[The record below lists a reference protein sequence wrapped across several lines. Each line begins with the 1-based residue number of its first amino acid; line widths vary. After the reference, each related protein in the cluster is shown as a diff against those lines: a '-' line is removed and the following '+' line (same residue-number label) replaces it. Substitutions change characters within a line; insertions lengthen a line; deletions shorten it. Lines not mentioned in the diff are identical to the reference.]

1 MKKRYISI
9 IVSILLLTSCANG
22 NSSVS
27 ESSDLSS
34 SVSGTDLV
42 SSSESSEAS
51 PFQNIPLK
59 EYTEAELNQMK
70 LNSSSTVLD
79 NSMNMKS
86 DHPGR
91 ILWVEETGTL
101 FYVRG
106 DNTYQ
111 QNDSGTIAIA
121 DFPMLSMSLYNG
133 KLYFVYPLY
142 RDIKYDPTQRWGIL
156 CVMDMSN
163 GEITQVLE
171 EDNVVNAYVV
181 DGKLYY
187 TLMEEIINPDNKKVM
202 CPRTAYEMD
211 INTGEKKKITEN
223 YQNSPFAVSEK
234 YSIFTDYTHDSEN
247 SDNVISAQTVISITN
262 KETGETV
269 TYTEDK
275 WLDVFSV
282 YGDKLYY
289 VYGAR
294 LRVLDLTDLNNITA
308 ETYEVYDKAFG
319 DLSYIWAYT
328 VMNGKLIVSTG
339 GDICIWNGE
348 DFDQY
353 FPYSLE
359 MNQLVKHFG
368 DIYNDGRQVYA
379 LNGGITWYTV
389 GTSGM
394 NDLILPSGDVVNE
407 TLTLTVLKG
416 E

>member
-9 IVSILLLTSCANG
+9 IVSILLLTSCTNG

-27 ESSDLSS
+27 ESTDPSS
-34 SVSGTDLV
+34 SVSSTDLV

-51 PFQNIPLK
+51 PFQDIPLK

-111 QNDSGTIAIA
+111 QNDSVTIAIA

-187 TLMEEIINPDNKKVM
+187 TLMEESATAAEPGFMIPG
-202 CPRTAYEMD
+202 TAYEMD
-211 INTGEKKKITEN
+211 ISTGKKELITERA
-223 YQNSPFAVSEK
+223 QGAPFAVSEK
-234 YSIFTDYTHDSEN
+234 YSIFTDYTRDSEN
-247 SDNVISAQTVISITN
+247 KDSVISGKTVISITN
-262 KETGETV
+262 KETEETV
-269 TYTEDK
+269 SYTEDK

-294 LRVLDLTDLNNITA
+294 LRVLDLSDLNNITA
-308 ETYEVYDKAFG
+308 ETYELYDPISGNQA
-319 DLSYIWAYT
+319 YIWTYT
-328 VMNGKLIVSTG
+328 VMNGKLIISTG
-339 GDICIWNGE
+339 DDICIWNGK
-348 DFDQY
+348 DFDQHTA
-353 FPYSLE
+353 YSLE
-359 MNQLVKHFG
+359 MNQLVKYFA

>member
-1 MKKRYISI
+1 MKKRYLSI
-9 IVSILLLTSCANG
+9 FVSILLLTSCTNG

-27 ESSDLSS
+27 ESTDLSL

-51 PFQNIPLK
+51 PFQDIPLK
-59 EYTEAELNQMK
+59 EYTEAELTQMK

-142 RDIKYDPTQRWGIL
+142 RDIKYDPTKRWGVL

-171 EDNVVNAYVV
+171 EDNIVNAYVV

-187 TLMEEIINPDNKKVM
+187 TLMEELKTADEPSVM
-202 CPRTAYEMD
+202 LPWTAYEMD
-211 INTGEKKKITEN
+211 ISTGEKELIAER
-223 YQNSPFAVSEK
+223 SPFAVSEK
-234 YSIFTDYTHDSEN
+234 YRIYTDYLSEG
-247 SDNVISAQTVISITN
+247 DNYKIFITITN

-275 WLDVFSV
+275 WLNVFSV

-294 LRVLDLTDLNNITA
+294 LRVLDLSDLNNITA
-308 ETYEVYDKAFG
+308 ETYELYDPISG
-319 DLSYIWAYT
+319 NQSYIWTYT
-328 VMNGKLIVSTG
+328 VMNGQLIVSTG
-339 GDICIWNGE
+339 SNICIWNGE
-348 DFDQY
+348 SFDRHTA
-353 FPYSLE
+353 YSLE
-359 MNQLVKHFG
+359 MNQLVKLFG
-368 DIYNDGRQVYA
+368 DIYNDGRQIYV

>member
-1 MKKRYISI
+1 MKKRYLSI
-9 IVSILLLTSCANG
+9 FVSILLLTSCANG

-27 ESSDLSS
+27 ESSDLSL

-51 PFQNIPLK
+51 PFQDIPLK
-59 EYTEAELNQMK
+59 EYTEAELTQMK

-142 RDIKYDPTQRWGIL
+142 RDIKYDPTKRWGVL

-171 EDNVVNAYVV
+171 EDNIVNAYVV

-187 TLMEEIINPDNKKVM
+187 TLMEELKTADEPSVM
-202 CPRTAYEMD
+202 LPWTAYEMD
-211 INTGEKKKITEN
+211 ISTGEKELIAER
-223 YQNSPFAVSEK
+223 SPFAVSEK
-234 YSIFTDYTHDSEN
+234 YRIYTDYLSEG
-247 SDNVISAQTVISITN
+247 DNYKIFITITN

-275 WLDVFSV
+275 WLNVFSV

-294 LRVLDLTDLNNITA
+294 LRVLDLSDLNNITA
-308 ETYEVYDKAFG
+308 ETYELYDPISGNQA
-319 DLSYIWAYT
+319 YIWTYT
-328 VMNGKLIVSTG
+328 VMNGQLIVSTG
-339 GDICIWNGE
+339 SNICIWNGE
-348 DFDQY
+348 SFDRHTA
-353 FPYSLE
+353 YSLE
-359 MNQLVKHFG
+359 MNQLAKLFG
-368 DIYNDGRQVYA
+368 DIYNDGRQIYV

-407 TLTLTVLKG
+407 TLTLTALKG

>member
-1 MKKRYISI
+1 MKKRYLSI
-9 IVSILLLTSCANG
+9 FVSILLLTSCTNG

-27 ESSDLSS
+27 ESTDLSL

-51 PFQNIPLK
+51 PFQDIPLK
-59 EYTEAELNQMK
+59 EYTEAELTQMK

-142 RDIKYDPTQRWGIL
+142 RDIKYDPTKRWGIL

-171 EDNVVNAYVV
+171 EDNIVNAYVV

-187 TLMEEIINPDNKKVM
+187 TLMEELKTADEPSVM
-202 CPRTAYEMD
+202 LPWTAYEMD
-211 INTGEKKKITEN
+211 ISTGEKELIAER
-223 YQNSPFAVSEK
+223 SPFAVSEK
-234 YSIFTDYTHDSEN
+234 YRIYTDYLSEG
-247 SDNVISAQTVISITN
+247 DNYKIFITITN

-275 WLDVFSV
+275 WLNVFSV

-294 LRVLDLTDLNNITA
+294 LRVLDLSDLNNITA
-308 ETYEVYDKAFG
+308 ETYELYDPISG
-319 DLSYIWAYT
+319 NQSYIWTYT
-328 VMNGKLIVSTG
+328 VMNGQLIVSTG
-339 GDICIWNGE
+339 SNICIWNGE
-348 DFDQY
+348 SFDRHTA
-353 FPYSLE
+353 YSLE
-359 MNQLVKHFG
+359 MNQLAKLFG
-368 DIYNDGRQVYA
+368 DIYNDGRQIYV

>member
-1 MKKRYISI
+1 MKKRYLSI
-9 IVSILLLTSCANG
+9 FVSILLLTSCTNG

-27 ESSDLSS
+27 ESTDLSL

-51 PFQNIPLK
+51 PFQDIPLK
-59 EYTEAELNQMK
+59 EYTEAELTQMK

-142 RDIKYDPTQRWGIL
+142 RDIKYDPTKRWGVL

-171 EDNVVNAYVV
+171 EDNIVNAYVV

-187 TLMEEIINPDNKKVM
+187 TLMEELKTADEPSVM
-202 CPRTAYEMD
+202 LPWTAYEMD
-211 INTGEKKKITEN
+211 ISTGEKELIAERF
-223 YQNSPFAVSEK
+223 PFAVSEK
-234 YSIFTDYTHDSEN
+234 YRIYTDYLSEG
-247 SDNVISAQTVISITN
+247 DNYKIFITITN

-275 WLDVFSV
+275 WLNVFSV

-294 LRVLDLTDLNNITA
+294 LRVLDLSDLNNITA
-308 ETYEVYDKAFG
+308 ETYELYDPISG
-319 DLSYIWAYT
+319 NQSYIWTYT
-328 VMNGKLIVSTG
+328 VMNGQLIVSTG
-339 GDICIWNGE
+339 SNICIWNGE
-348 DFDQY
+348 SFDRHTA
-353 FPYSLE
+353 YSLE
-359 MNQLVKHFG
+359 MNQLAKLFG
-368 DIYNDGRQVYA
+368 DIYNDGRQIYV

>member
-1 MKKRYISI
+1 MKKRYLSI
-9 IVSILLLTSCANG
+9 IVSIVMLTSCTNG
-22 NSSVS
+22 NTSTG
-27 ESSDLSS
+27 ELPDQAS
-34 SVSGTDLV
+34 SVSGSDTV
-42 SSSESSEAS
+42 SSSESSEPS
-51 PFQNIPLK
+51 PFQDIPLK
-59 EYTEAELNQMK
+59 EYTEAELTQMR
-70 LNSSSTVLD
+70 LNSNSTVLD

-101 FYVRG
+101 YFVQ
-106 DNTYQ
+106 NEKTYQ
-111 QNDSGTIAIA
+111 QNDSGTIVIA

-171 EDNVVNAYVV
+171 EDNIVNAYVV
-181 DGKLYY
+181 SGKLYY
-187 TLMEEIINPDNKKVM
+187 TLMEELETADEKGVM
-202 CPRTAYEMD
+202 ILGKAYEMD
-211 INTGEKKKITEN
+211 ISTGEKELITER
-223 YQNSPFAVSEK
+223 SPFAVSEK
-234 YSIFTDYTHDSEN
+234 YRIYTDYLREDEN
-247 SDNVISAQTVISITN
+247 YKIFITITN

-269 TYTEDK
+269 SYTEDK

-308 ETYEVYDKAFG
+308 ETYEIYDKAFG

-353 FPYSLE
+353 FPYSHE

-368 DIYNDGRQVYA
+368 DIYNDGRQIYV
-379 LNGGITWYTV
+379 LNGNVRWYTV
-389 GTSGM
+389 GTEGM
-394 NDLILPSGDVVNE
+394 NDLILPSGEIVNE
-407 TLTLTVLKG
+407 TLTLTELKG

>member
-1 MKKRYISI
+1 MKKRYLSI
-9 IVSILLLTSCANG
+9 FVSILLLTSCTNG

-27 ESSDLSS
+27 ESTDLSL

-51 PFQNIPLK
+51 PFQDIPLK
-59 EYTEAELNQMK
+59 EYTEAELTQMK

-142 RDIKYDPTQRWGIL
+142 RDIKYDPTKRWGVL

-171 EDNVVNAYVV
+171 EDNIVNAYVV

-187 TLMEEIINPDNKKVM
+187 TLMEELKTADEPSVM
-202 CPRTAYEMD
+202 LPWTAYEMD
-211 INTGEKKKITEN
+211 ISTGEKELIAER
-223 YQNSPFAVSEK
+223 SPFAVSEK
-234 YSIFTDYTHDSEN
+234 YRIYTDYLSEG
-247 SDNVISAQTVISITN
+247 DNYKIFITITN

-275 WLDVFSV
+275 WLNVFSV

-294 LRVLDLTDLNNITA
+294 LRVLDLSDLNNITA
-308 ETYEVYDKAFG
+308 ETYELYDPISG
-319 DLSYIWAYT
+319 NQSYIWTYT
-328 VMNGKLIVSTG
+328 VMNGQLIVSTG
-339 GDICIWNGE
+339 SNICIWNGE
-348 DFDQY
+348 SFDRHTA
-353 FPYSLE
+353 YSLE
-359 MNQLVKHFG
+359 MNQLAKLFG
-368 DIYNDGRQVYA
+368 DIYNDGRQIYV

>member
-1 MKKRYISI
+1 MKKRYLPI

-34 SVSGTDLV
+34 SVGSTDLV

-51 PFQNIPLK
+51 PFQDIPLK

-187 TLMEEIINPDNKKVM
+187 TLMEESATAAEPGFMIPG
-202 CPRTAYEMD
+202 TAYEMD
-211 INTGEKKKITEN
+211 ISTGKKELITERA
-223 YQNSPFAVSEK
+223 QGAPFAVSEK
-234 YSIFTDYTHDSEN
+234 YSIFTDYTRDSEN
-247 SDNVISAQTVISITN
+247 KDSVISGKTVISITN
-262 KETGETV
+262 KETEETV
-269 TYTEDK
+269 SYTEDK

-308 ETYEVYDKAFG
+308 ETYELYDPISGNQA
-319 DLSYIWAYT
+319 YIWTYT
-328 VMNGKLIVSTG
+328 VMNGKLIISTG
-339 GDICIWNGE
+339 DDICIWNGE
-348 DFDQY
+348 DFDQHTA
-353 FPYSLE
+353 YSLE
-359 MNQLVKHFG
+359 MNQLVKLFG
-368 DIYNDGRQVYA
+368 DIYNDGRQIYV

-389 GTSGM
+389 GTSSM

>member
-34 SVSGTDLV
+34 SVGSTDLV

-51 PFQNIPLK
+51 PFQDIPLK
-59 EYTEAELNQMK
+59 EYTEAELTQMK

-142 RDIKYDPTQRWGIL
+142 RDIKYNPTQRWGIL

-163 GEITQVLE
+163 GKITQVAE
-171 EDNVVNAYVV
+171 EDYVVNAYVV

-187 TLMEEIINPDNKKVM
+187 TLMEEATNSDEEGLMIPGA
-202 CPRTAYEMD
+202 AYEMD
-211 INTGEKKKITEN
+211 ISTGEKKLIVEEALG
-223 YQNSPFAVSEK
+223 SPFAVSEK
-234 YSIFTDYTHDSEN
+234 YSVFTKFIPGGEN
-247 SDNVISAQTVISITN
+247 AQTVISITN
-262 KETGETV
+262 KETEETV
-269 TYTEDK
+269 SYTEDK

-294 LRVLDLTDLNNITA
+294 LRVLDLSDLNNITA

-339 GDICIWNGE
+339 GDICVWNGE

>member
-1 MKKRYISI
+1 MKKRYLSI

-34 SVSGTDLV
+34 SVGSTDSV

-59 EYTEAELNQMK
+59 EYTEAELTQMK
-70 LNSSSTVLD
+70 LNSNSTVMD

-121 DFPMLSMSLYNG
+121 DFPMLSMSLYKG

-171 EDNVVNAYVV
+171 EDNIVNAYVV

-187 TLMEEIINPDNKKVM
+187 TLMEELKTADGPGVM
-202 CPRTAYEMD
+202 LPWTAYEMD
-211 INTGEKKKITEN
+211 ISTGEKELIAER
-223 YQNSPFAVSEK
+223 SPFAVSEK
-234 YSIFTDYTHDSEN
+234 YRIYTDYLSED
-247 SDNVISAQTVISITN
+247 DNYKIFITITN

-294 LRVLDLTDLNNITA
+294 LRVLDLSDLNNITA

-339 GDICIWNGE
+339 GDICVWNGE

>member
-42 SSSESSEAS
+42 SSSESSEPS
-51 PFQNIPLK
+51 PFQDIPLK

-187 TLMEEIINPDNKKVM
+187 TLMEESATAAEPGFMIPG
-202 CPRTAYEMD
+202 TAYEMD
-211 INTGEKKKITEN
+211 ISTGKKELITERA
-223 YQNSPFAVSEK
+223 QGAPFAVSEK
-234 YSIFTDYTHDSEN
+234 YSIFTDYTRDSEN
-247 SDNVISAQTVISITN
+247 KDSVISGKTVISITN
-262 KETGETV
+262 KETEETV
-269 TYTEDK
+269 SYTEDK

-294 LRVLDLTDLNNITA
+294 LRVLDLGDLNNITA
-308 ETYEVYDKAFG
+308 ETYELYDPISGNQA
-319 DLSYIWAYT
+319 YIWTYT
-328 VMNGKLIVSTG
+328 VMNGKLIISTG
-339 GDICIWNGE
+339 DDICIWNGE
-348 DFDQY
+348 DFDQHTA
-353 FPYSLE
+353 YSLE
-359 MNQLVKHFG
+359 MNQLVKLFG
-368 DIYNDGRQVYA
+368 DIYNDGRQIYV

-389 GTSGM
+389 GTSSM

>member
-1 MKKRYISI
+1 MKKRYLPI

-51 PFQNIPLK
+51 PFQDIPLK
-59 EYTEAELNQMK
+59 EYTEAELTQMK

-111 QNDSGTIAIA
+111 QNDSVTIAIA

-171 EDNVVNAYVV
+171 EDNIVNAYVV

-187 TLMEEIINPDNKKVM
+187 TLMEELKTADEPSVM
-202 CPRTAYEMD
+202 LPWTAYEMD
-211 INTGEKKKITEN
+211 ISTGEKELIAER
-223 YQNSPFAVSEK
+223 SPFAVSEK
-234 YSIFTDYTHDSEN
+234 YRIYTDYLSEG
-247 SDNVISAQTVISITN
+247 DNYKIFITITN

-275 WLDVFSV
+275 WLNVFSV

-294 LRVLDLTDLNNITA
+294 LRVLDLSDLNNITA
-308 ETYEVYDKAFG
+308 ETYELYDPISGNQA
-319 DLSYIWAYT
+319 YIWTYT
-328 VMNGKLIVSTG
+328 VMNGQLIVSTG
-339 GDICIWNGE
+339 SNICIWNGE
-348 DFDQY
+348 SFDRHTA
-353 FPYSLE
+353 YSLE
-359 MNQLVKHFG
+359 MNQLAKLFG
-368 DIYNDGRQVYA
+368 DIYNDGRQIYV

-407 TLTLTVLKG
+407 TLTLTALKG

>member
-1 MKKRYISI
+1 MKKRYLSI
-9 IVSILLLTSCANG
+9 FVSILLLTSCTNG

-34 SVSGTDLV
+34 SVGGTDLV

-51 PFQNIPLK
+51 PFQDIPLK
-59 EYTEAELNQMK
+59 EYTEAELTQMK

-187 TLMEEIINPDNKKVM
+187 TLMEESATAAEPGFMIPG
-202 CPRTAYEMD
+202 TAYEMD
-211 INTGEKKKITEN
+211 ISTGKKELITERA
-223 YQNSPFAVSEK
+223 QGAPFAVSEK
-234 YSIFTDYTHDSEN
+234 YSIFTDYTRDSEN
-247 SDNVISAQTVISITN
+247 KDSVISGKTVISITN
-262 KETGETV
+262 KETEETV
-269 TYTEDK
+269 SYTEDK

-294 LRVLDLTDLNNITA
+294 LRVLDLSDLNNITA

-319 DLSYIWAYT
+319 DLSYIWTYT
-328 VMNGKLIVSTG
+328 VMNGKLIISTG
-339 GDICIWNGE
+339 DDICIWNGK
-348 DFDQY
+348 DFDQHTA
-353 FPYSLE
+353 YSLE
-359 MNQLVKHFG
+359 MNQLVKLFG
-368 DIYNDGRQVYA
+368 DIYNDGRQIYV

>member
-1 MKKRYISI
+1 MKKRYLSI
-9 IVSILLLTSCANG
+9 FVSILLLTSCTNG

-27 ESSDLSS
+27 ESTDLSL

-51 PFQNIPLK
+51 PFQDIPLK
-59 EYTEAELNQMK
+59 EYTEAELTQMK

-142 RDIKYDPTQRWGIL
+142 RDIKYDPTKRWGVL

-171 EDNVVNAYVV
+171 EDNIVNAYVV

-187 TLMEEIINPDNKKVM
+187 TLMEELKTADEPSVM
-202 CPRTAYEMD
+202 LPWTAYEMD
-211 INTGEKKKITEN
+211 ISTGEKELIAER
-223 YQNSPFAVSEK
+223 SPFAVSEK
-234 YSIFTDYTHDSEN
+234 YRIYTDYLSEG
-247 SDNVISAQTVISITN
+247 DNYKIFITITN

-275 WLDVFSV
+275 WLNVFSV

-294 LRVLDLTDLNNITA
+294 LRVLDLSDLNNITA
-308 ETYEVYDKAFG
+308 ETYELYDPISG
-319 DLSYIWAYT
+319 NQSYIWTYT
-328 VMNGKLIVSTG
+328 VMNGQLIVSTG
-339 GDICIWNGE
+339 SNICIWNGE
-348 DFDQY
+348 SFDRHTA
-353 FPYSLE
+353 YSLE
-359 MNQLVKHFG
+359 MNQLVKLFG
-368 DIYNDGRQVYA
+368 DIYTDGRQIYV

>member
-1 MKKRYISI
+1 MKKRYLSI
-9 IVSILLLTSCANG
+9 FVSILLLTSCTNG

-27 ESSDLSS
+27 ESTDLSL

-51 PFQNIPLK
+51 PFQDIPLK
-59 EYTEAELNQMK
+59 EYTEAELTQMK

-142 RDIKYDPTQRWGIL
+142 RDIKYDPTKRWGVL

-171 EDNVVNAYVV
+171 EDNIVNAYVV

-187 TLMEEIINPDNKKVM
+187 TLMEELKTADEPSVM
-202 CPRTAYEMD
+202 LPWTAYEMD
-211 INTGEKKKITEN
+211 ISTGEKELIAER
-223 YQNSPFAVSEK
+223 SPFAVSEK
-234 YSIFTDYTHDSEN
+234 YRIYTDYLSEGEN
-247 SDNVISAQTVISITN
+247 YKIFITITN

-275 WLDVFSV
+275 WLNVFSV

-294 LRVLDLTDLNNITA
+294 LRVLDLSDLNNITA
-308 ETYEVYDKAFG
+308 ETYELYDPISG
-319 DLSYIWAYT
+319 NQSYIWTYT
-328 VMNGKLIVSTG
+328 VMNGQLIVSTG
-339 GDICIWNGE
+339 SNICIWNGE
-348 DFDQY
+348 SFDRHTA
-353 FPYSLE
+353 YSLE
-359 MNQLVKHFG
+359 MNQLAKLFG
-368 DIYNDGRQVYA
+368 DIYNDGRQIYV

>member
-1 MKKRYISI
+1 M
-9 IVSILLLTSCANG
+9 
-22 NSSVS
+22 
-27 ESSDLSS
+27 
-34 SVSGTDLV
+34 
-42 SSSESSEAS
+42 
-51 PFQNIPLK
+51 
-59 EYTEAELNQMK
+59 
-70 LNSSSTVLD
+70 
-79 NSMNMKS
+79 
-86 DHPGR
+86 
-91 ILWVEETGTL
+91 
-101 FYVRG
+101 
-106 DNTYQ
+106 
-111 QNDSGTIAIA
+111 
-121 DFPMLSMSLYNG
+121 
-133 KLYFVYPLY
+133 
-142 RDIKYDPTQRWGIL
+142 
-156 CVMDMSN
+156 
-163 GEITQVLE
+163 
-171 EDNVVNAYVV
+171 
-181 DGKLYY
+181 
-187 TLMEEIINPDNKKVM
+187 
-202 CPRTAYEMD
+202 
-211 INTGEKKKITEN
+211 
-223 YQNSPFAVSEK
+223 
-234 YSIFTDYTHDSEN
+234 
-247 SDNVISAQTVISITN
+247 
-262 KETGETV
+262 
-269 TYTEDK
+269 
-275 WLDVFSV
+275 FSV

-339 GDICIWNGE
+339 GDICVWNGE

>member
-1 MKKRYISI
+1 MKKRYLSI
-9 IVSILLLTSCANG
+9 FVSILLLTSCTNG

-27 ESSDLSS
+27 ESTDLSL

-51 PFQNIPLK
+51 PFQDIPLK
-59 EYTEAELNQMK
+59 EYTEAELTQMK

-133 KLYFVYPLY
+133 KLYFVYPIY
-142 RDIKYDPTQRWGIL
+142 RDIKYDPTKRWGVL

-171 EDNVVNAYVV
+171 EDNIVNAYVV

-187 TLMEEIINPDNKKVM
+187 TLMEELKTADEPSVM
-202 CPRTAYEMD
+202 LPWTAYEMD
-211 INTGEKKKITEN
+211 ISTGEKELIAER
-223 YQNSPFAVSEK
+223 SPFAVSEK
-234 YSIFTDYTHDSEN
+234 YRIYTDYLSEG
-247 SDNVISAQTVISITN
+247 DNYKIFITITN

-275 WLDVFSV
+275 WLNVFSV

-294 LRVLDLTDLNNITA
+294 LRVLDLSDLNNITA
-308 ETYEVYDKAFG
+308 ETYELYDPISG
-319 DLSYIWAYT
+319 NQSYIWTYT
-328 VMNGKLIVSTG
+328 VMNGQLIVSTG
-339 GDICIWNGE
+339 SNICIWNGE
-348 DFDQY
+348 SFDRHTA
-353 FPYSLE
+353 YSLE
-359 MNQLVKHFG
+359 MNQLVKLFG
-368 DIYNDGRQVYA
+368 DIYNDGRQIYV

>member
-1 MKKRYISI
+1 MKKRYLSI
-9 IVSILLLTSCANG
+9 FVSILLLTSCTNG

-27 ESSDLSS
+27 ESTDLSL

-51 PFQNIPLK
+51 PFQDIPLK
-59 EYTEAELNQMK
+59 EYTEAELTQMK

-133 KLYFVYPLY
+133 KLYFVYPIY
-142 RDIKYDPTQRWGIL
+142 RDIKYDPTKRWGVL

-171 EDNVVNAYVV
+171 EDNIVNAYVV

-187 TLMEEIINPDNKKVM
+187 TLMEELKTADEPSVM
-202 CPRTAYEMD
+202 LPWTAYEMD
-211 INTGEKKKITEN
+211 ISTGEKELIAER
-223 YQNSPFAVSEK
+223 SPFAVSEK
-234 YSIFTDYTHDSEN
+234 YRIYTDYLSEG
-247 SDNVISAQTVISITN
+247 DNYKIFITITN

-294 LRVLDLTDLNNITA
+294 LRVLDLSDLNNITA
-308 ETYEVYDKAFG
+308 ETYELYDPISG
-319 DLSYIWAYT
+319 NQSYIWTYT
-328 VMNGKLIVSTG
+328 VMNGQLIVSTG
-339 GDICIWNGE
+339 SNICIWNGE
-348 DFDQY
+348 SFDRHTA
-353 FPYSLE
+353 YSLE
-359 MNQLVKHFG
+359 MNQLVKLFG
-368 DIYNDGRQVYA
+368 DIYNDGRQIYV